1 MNEFGIIE
9 LFEFC
14 FSIEYMGAP
23 ISIQVYKDN
32 GALRP
37 WNGSKCKT
45 WGGWQP
51 RVTNN
56 TNISI
61 CAAVMWQGL
70 WSAN

>member
-1 MNEFGIIE
+1 
-9 LFEFC
+9 
-14 FSIEYMGAP
+14 MGAP

-61 CAAVMWQGL
+61 CAAVM
-70 WSAN
+70 